1 MHVIRSV
8 MTSPPGRKEL
18 KTPKRSILIIAT
30 GWPKKSRNCR
40 ATTQLSGLLWLT
52 FLLRSL
58 MRCRSRGWRIGTVGR
73 HVVIRPLGHDSAAL
87 WLAPCHPQQY
97 SVDKNRADR
106 IFHFL
111 SLLRLDTF
119 KHPLKILTVL
129 NMQTIKL
136 QTLFYL
142 SHRLILIGCPY

>member
-1 MHVIRSV
+1 MVI
-8 MTSPPGRKEL
+8 K
-18 KTPKRSILIIAT
+18 
-30 GWPKKSRNCR
+30 
-40 ATTQLSGLLWLT
+40 
-52 FLLRSL
+52 
-58 MRCRSRGWRIGTVGR
+58 
-73 HVVIRPLGHDSAAL
+73 PLGHDSAAL
-87 WLAPCHPQQY
+87 WLAPCQPHPVGLPQQY